1 MSPSR
6 NTQLRPAIA
15 AGALGLS
22 LVLASCSTST
32 PEASS
37 TGSAASP
44 ASSAQTSSPA
54 PSPSKSTDE
63 SAPELVEIGGLKWKD
78 GSAVVASKVSF
89 KNAEKPQDNEVHN
102 RAAHELPAGEEFIG
116 ILEEGLPI
124 VLQDSLPYTVD
135 SAGRYSLY
143 WPEEQRSAAKDA
155 TSWQIQEGT
164 LLALTSNGSDSE
176 TGTLL
181 TYNPTDGLNK
191 VDGVDT
197 VGLGTAGF
205 VVDSGKVYWT
215 QLGEKTNQVFSAS
228 LADGKKKLEAKEA
241 AAVYRTDQGVA
252 VLKRE
257 DNLPTEKMNQI
268 SGVELLDGT
277 ALLAASD
284 GFEVGGFS
292 GDGIASLPQM
302 DGGPAISF
310 SINLAANKIGVVV
323 LNLQAQKAWIVELD
337 EGRIPFGIS
346 TSGPRSFIAWSEA
359 DMEELG
365 ALGNEAVVLDAG
377 TGKLSAFTPKNNF
390 ESIFA
395 NGNALGWSTKSSS
408 GSVSFASEILK

>member
-1 MSPSR
+1 MSPSQ
-6 NTQLRPAIA
+6 NMLLRPAIA

-32 PEASS
+32 PEASP
-37 TGSAASP
+37 TGSTATPASP
-44 ASSAQTSSPA
+44 VQTSSPA
-54 PSPSKSTDE
+54 PSASKSTDE
-63 SAPELVEIGGLKWKD
+63 ASPEMVEIGGLKWKD
-78 GSAVVASKVSF
+78 GSAVVASKVSV
-89 KNAEKPQDNEVHN
+89 KDAKKPQDNEVDN
-102 RAAHELPAGEEFIG
+102 RAAHELPEGEEFIG
-116 ILEEGLPI
+116 ILDGGLPV

-135 SAGRYSLY
+135 TAGKYSLY
-143 WPEEQRSAAKDA
+143 WPEEQRSAVKDA

-164 LLALTSNGSDSE
+164 LLALTANGSDSE

-191 VDGVDT
+191 IDGVDS

-205 VVDSGKVYWT
+205 VVDSGKVYWA
-215 QLGEKTNQVFSAS
+215 QLGEKTNQVFSAPLS
-228 LADGKKKLEAKEA
+228 GGKKKVEAKQA
-241 AAVYRTDQGVA
+241 AAVYRTGQGVS

-277 ALLAASD
+277 TLLEASD
-284 GFEVGGFS
+284 GFELGGFS

-302 DGGPAISF
+302 DGGPAVSF
-310 SINLAANKIGVVV
+310 SIDLAANKIGVAV
-323 LNLQAQKAWIVELD
+323 LNLQSQKAWIVELD

-346 TSGPRSFIAWSEA
+346 TSGARSFIAWSEA

-365 ALGNEAVVLDAG
+365 ALGNEAVALDAG

-395 NGNALGWSTKSSS
+395 NGKALGWSTKSSS